1 MLIFNQIIESD
12 PNNADVLFII
22 GDLKA
27 ELNDI
32 DGALLYYQEAYNK
45 NNDLILAL
53 EVAAELAYNSNH
65 IDLSNIFI
73 KLLLAVPS
81 YSEFCALRILSK
93 LKSKPPSLATSLT
106 GLSTKLVASPTS
118 ATKSSIWDLISSIV
132 PFDAFDFLGALVSI
146 EPTSDKS
153 YVTLEIDT
161 NFLSLIDKDE

>member
-53 EVAAELAYNSNH
+53 EVQQN
-65 IDLSNIFI
+65 
-73 KLLLAVPS
+73 
-81 YSEFCALRILSK
+81 
-93 LKSKPPSLATSLT
+93 
-106 GLSTKLVASPTS
+106 
-118 ATKSSIWDLISSIV
+118 
-132 PFDAFDFLGALVSI
+132 
-146 EPTSDKS
+146 
-153 YVTLEIDT
+153 
-161 NFLSLIDKDE
+161 